1 MSRPGQWIPGLSL
14 GLTLGRDSRLWSCDE
29 SKNLKRFLNLRLK
42 LDWNCFETGF
52 DSGSKESK
60 LNEVRWV
67 MSSMTHYHES
77 LSWSTRWKAML
88 RNICYVIG
96 IVHECPSR
104 GYYWTV
110 IFPWNDNKFG
120 IRSRISESKSGLSF
134 RISHIYESYN
144 NVQNQSVLEEMRFSR
159 RIRSNRINRIRCFQF
174 RFNFTL

>member
-1 MSRPGQWIPGLSL
+1 MNRKIWRG
-14 GLTLGRDSRLWSCDE
+14 
-29 SKNLKRFLNLRLK
+29 LNLRLK
-42 LDWNCFETGF
+42 LDWNCLKPV
-52 DSGSKESK
+52 DSGTKESK

-67 MSSMTHYHES
+67 MSAMTHYHES
-77 LSWSTRWKAML
+77 LSWSTRWYWKAML

-134 RISHIYESYN
+134 RISHIYESYK